1 MIKRANDISDL
12 TYSARGGGG
21 GGKVICACIL
31 TSLLFYF
38 QVSYQSKV
46 QELQK
51 DRIGGKEKRWC
62 SSTSNEKQNRF
73 ALERQ
78 VSMFYIGKQS

>member
-12 TYSARGGGG
+12 TYSARG

-46 QELQK
+46 QELQE

-78 VSMFYIGKQS
+78 VSMFHIGIKS

>member
-1 MIKRANDISDL
+1 MIKGLTISATL
-12 TYSARGGGG
+12 PTRPGGGP
-21 GGKVICACIL
+21 KVICACIL
-31 TSLLFYF
+31 TSLYFFF

-46 QELQK
+46 QELQE

-62 SSTSNEKQNRF
+62 SSTSYEKQNRF

-78 VSMFYIGKQS
+78 VSMFYIGIKS